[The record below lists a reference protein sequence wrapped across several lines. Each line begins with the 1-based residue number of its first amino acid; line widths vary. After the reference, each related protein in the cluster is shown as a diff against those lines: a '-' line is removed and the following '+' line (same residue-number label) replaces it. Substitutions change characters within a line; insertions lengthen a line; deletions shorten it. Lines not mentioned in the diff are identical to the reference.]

1 MRDMSAERCAADMMS
16 IVHCAPRTGRA
27 LLAGFWLDGL
37 LEPSDETSCN
47 GSQTLAAAVALE
59 LKWPAGIGPV
69 TDRQKNRGGAMRAA
83 RYYDQKD
90 IRIEDIDEPQLK
102 PGTVAIDVAWCGIC
116 GTDLH
121 EYLEGPIFI
130 PPAGH
135 PHPIS
140 GESAPVTMGHEF
152 SGTITA
158 LGEGVTG
165 LEIGEN
171 VVVEPY
177 IIHEDVD
184 TGEGQQYQ
192 LSQDM
197 NFIGLGGRGG
207 GLSEKIV
214 VERRWV
220 HPIGKIPLDEAAL
233 IEPLS
238 VAHHAFVRSGA
249 KAGQVAIVGGAGPIG
264 LLTAAVLKAKGL
276 TVYISELSEAR
287 KAKAR
292 ETGIADGIF
301 DPREGDVAE
310 RVREATGGR
319 GADTGF
325 ECSSVPVVLDM
336 LLDAV
341 APGGV
346 IVNVSIWG
354 HKPQVDMPKLVL
366 KEIDLRG
373 TIGYANDH
381 PDTIALV
388 QSGKLDLAPFITGRI
403 GLDELVSE
411 GFDQLI
417 NNNEEHVKI
426 IVDPRA

>member
-1 MRDMSAERCAADMMS
+1 
-16 IVHCAPRTGRA
+16 
-27 LLAGFWLDGL
+27 
-37 LEPSDETSCN
+37 
-47 GSQTLAAAVALE
+47 
-59 LKWPAGIGPV
+59 
-69 TDRQKNRGGAMRAA
+69 MRAA

-90 IRIEDIDEPQLK
+90 IRIEDIPEMELL
-102 PGTVAIDVAWCGIC
+102 PGTVEIEVAWCGIC

-121 EYLEGPIFI
+121 EYLEGPIFV

-140 GESAPVTMGHEF
+140 GESAPVTLGHEF
-152 SGTITA
+152 SGTVTA
-158 LGEGVTG
+158 LGEGVTD
-165 LEIGEN
+165 LKVGEN

-177 IIHEDVD
+177 IINDDVD
-184 TGEGQQYQ
+184 TSKGQSYH
-192 LSQDM
+192 LSKDM

-214 VERRWV
+214 VKRRWV
-220 HPIGKIPLDEAAL
+220 HPIGDIPLDQAAL

-238 VAHHAFVRSGA
+238 VGHHAFVRSEA

-264 LLTAAVLKAKGL
+264 LLTAAVLKAEGL

-292 ETGIADGIF
+292 ETGVADDVF
-301 DPREGDVAE
+301 DPREVNVAE
-310 RVREATGGR
+310 KVREITGGK
-319 GADTGF
+319 GADVGF

-341 APGGV
+341 KPGGV
-346 IVNVSIWG
+346 VVNVSIWG
-354 HKPQVDMPKLVL
+354 HKPAVDMPKIVL

-373 TIGYANDH
+373 TIGYAGDH

-403 GLDELVSE
+403 GLDELVSG
-411 GFDQLI
+411 GFEQLI
-417 NNNEEHVKI
+417 NNNEHHVKI
-426 IVDPRA
+426 IVNPKA

>member
-1 MRDMSAERCAADMMS
+1 
-16 IVHCAPRTGRA
+16 
-27 LLAGFWLDGL
+27 
-37 LEPSDETSCN
+37 
-47 GSQTLAAAVALE
+47 
-59 LKWPAGIGPV
+59 
-69 TDRQKNRGGAMRAA
+69 MRAA

-90 IRIEDIDEPQLK
+90 IRIEDIPEMELL
-102 PGTVAIDVAWCGIC
+102 PGTVEIEVAWCGIC

-121 EYLEGPIFI
+121 EYLEGPIFV

-140 GESAPVTMGHEF
+140 GESAPVTLGHEF
-152 SGTITA
+152 SGTVTA
-158 LGEGVTG
+158 LGEGVTD
-165 LEIGEN
+165 LKVGEN

-177 IIHEDVD
+177 IINDDVD
-184 TGEGQQYQ
+184 TSKGQSYH
-192 LSQDM
+192 LSKDM

-214 VERRWV
+214 VKRRWV
-220 HPIGKIPLDEAAL
+220 HPIGDIPLDQAAL

-238 VAHHAFVRSGA
+238 VGHHAFVRSEA

-264 LLTAAVLKAKGL
+264 LLTAAVLKAEGL

-292 ETGIADGIF
+292 ETGVADDVF
-301 DPREGDVAE
+301 DPREVNVAE
-310 RVREATGGR
+310 KVRELTGGK
-319 GADTGF
+319 GADVGF

-341 APGGV
+341 KPGGV
-346 IVNVSIWG
+346 VVNVSIWG
-354 HKPQVDMPKLVL
+354 HKPAVDMPKIVL

-373 TIGYANDH
+373 TIGYAGDH

-403 GLDELVSE
+403 GLDELVSG
-411 GFDQLI
+411 GFEQLI
-417 NNNEEHVKI
+417 NNNEHHVKI
-426 IVDPRA
+426 IVNPKA

>member
-1 MRDMSAERCAADMMS
+1 
-16 IVHCAPRTGRA
+16 
-27 LLAGFWLDGL
+27 
-37 LEPSDETSCN
+37 
-47 GSQTLAAAVALE
+47 
-59 LKWPAGIGPV
+59 
-69 TDRQKNRGGAMRAA
+69 MRAA

-90 IRIEDIDEPQLK
+90 IRIEDIPEMELL
-102 PGTVAIDVAWCGIC
+102 PGTVEIEVAWCGIC

-121 EYLEGPIFI
+121 EYLEGPIFV

-140 GESAPVTMGHEF
+140 GESAPVTLGHEF
-152 SGTITA
+152 SGTVTA
-158 LGEGVTG
+158 LGEGVTD
-165 LEIGEN
+165 LKVGEN

-177 IIHEDVD
+177 IINDDVD
-184 TGEGQQYQ
+184 TSKGQSYH
-192 LSQDM
+192 LSKDM

-214 VERRWV
+214 VKRRWV
-220 HPIGKIPLDEAAL
+220 HPIGDIPLDQAAL

-238 VAHHAFVRSGA
+238 VGHHAFVRSEA

-264 LLTAAVLKAKGL
+264 LLTAAVLKAEGL

-292 ETGIADGIF
+292 ETGVADDVF
-301 DPREGDVAE
+301 DPREVNVAE
-310 RVREATGGR
+310 KVRELTSGK
-319 GADTGF
+319 GADVGF

-341 APGGV
+341 KPGGV
-346 IVNVSIWG
+346 VVNVSIWG
-354 HKPQVDMPKLVL
+354 HKPAVDMPKIVL

-373 TIGYANDH
+373 TIGYAGDH

-403 GLDELVSE
+403 GLDELVSG
-411 GFDQLI
+411 GFEQLI
-417 NNNEEHVKI
+417 NNNEHHVKI
-426 IVDPRA
+426 IVNPKA

>member
-1 MRDMSAERCAADMMS
+1 
-16 IVHCAPRTGRA
+16 
-27 LLAGFWLDGL
+27 
-37 LEPSDETSCN
+37 
-47 GSQTLAAAVALE
+47 
-59 LKWPAGIGPV
+59 
-69 TDRQKNRGGAMRAA
+69 MRAA
-83 RYYDQKD
+83 RYYDRKD
-90 IRIEDIDEPQLK
+90 IRIEDIPEPELQ

-130 PPAGH
+130 PPQGH

-140 GESAPVTMGHEF
+140 GEDAPVTIGHEF

-158 LGEGVTG
+158 LGDGVTD
-165 LEIGEN
+165 LEVGQN

-177 IIHEDVD
+177 IIGDDVD
-184 TGEGQQYQ
+184 TSPGEDYQ
-192 LSQDM
+192 LSPNM

-214 VERRWV
+214 VQRRWV
-220 HPIGKIPLDEAAL
+220 HPIGDIPLDQAAL

-238 VAHHAFVRSGA
+238 VGHHAFVRSGA
-249 KAGQVAIVGGAGPIG
+249 RAGQVAIIGGAGPIG
-264 LLTAAVLKAKGL
+264 LLTAAVLRAEGL
-276 TVYISELSEAR
+276 SVYISELSEAR
-287 KAKAR
+287 KQMALD
-292 ETGIADGIF
+292 TGVADAVL

-310 RVREATGGR
+310 RVRELTDGK
-319 GADTGF
+319 GADVGF

-341 APGGV
+341 RPGGV

-354 HKPQVDMPKLVL
+354 HKPEVDMPKLVL

-373 TIGYANDH
+373 TIGYAGDH
-381 PDTIALV
+381 PATIDLV
-388 QSGKLDLAPFITGRI
+388 ASGKLDLAPFITGRI
-403 GLDELVSE
+403 TLDGLVSE

-417 NNNEEHVKI
+417 NNNEHHVKI
-426 IVDPRA
+426 IVDPNA

>member
-1 MRDMSAERCAADMMS
+1 
-16 IVHCAPRTGRA
+16 
-27 LLAGFWLDGL
+27 
-37 LEPSDETSCN
+37 
-47 GSQTLAAAVALE
+47 
-59 LKWPAGIGPV
+59 
-69 TDRQKNRGGAMRAA
+69 MRAA

-90 IRIEDIDEPQLK
+90 IRIEDIPEMELL
-102 PGTVAIDVAWCGIC
+102 PGTVEIEVAWCGIC

-121 EYLEGPIFI
+121 EYLEGPIFV

-140 GESAPVTMGHEF
+140 GESAPVTLGHEF
-152 SGTITA
+152 SGTVTA
-158 LGEGVTG
+158 LGEGVTD
-165 LEIGEN
+165 LKVGEN

-177 IIHEDVD
+177 IINDDVD
-184 TGEGQQYQ
+184 TSKGQSYH
-192 LSQDM
+192 LSKDM

-214 VERRWV
+214 VKRRWV
-220 HPIGKIPLDEAAL
+220 HPIGDIPLDQAAL

-238 VAHHAFVRSGA
+238 VGHHAFVRSEA

-264 LLTAAVLKAKGL
+264 LLTAAVLKAEGL

-292 ETGIADGIF
+292 ETGVADDVF
-301 DPREGDVAE
+301 DPREVNVAE
-310 RVREATGGR
+310 KVRELTGGK
-319 GADTGF
+319 GADVGF

-341 APGGV
+341 KPGGV
-346 IVNVSIWG
+346 VVNVSIWG
-354 HKPQVDMPKLVL
+354 HKPAVDMPKIVL

-373 TIGYANDH
+373 TIGYAGDH

-403 GLDELVSE
+403 GLDELVSG
-411 GFDQLI
+411 GFEQLI
-417 NNNEEHVKI
+417 NNNEYHVKI
-426 IVDPRA
+426 IVNPKA

>member
-1 MRDMSAERCAADMMS
+1 
-16 IVHCAPRTGRA
+16 
-27 LLAGFWLDGL
+27 
-37 LEPSDETSCN
+37 
-47 GSQTLAAAVALE
+47 
-59 LKWPAGIGPV
+59 
-69 TDRQKNRGGAMRAA
+69 MRAA

-90 IRIEDIDEPQLK
+90 IRIEDIDEPVLK

-165 LEIGEN
+165 LEVGEN

-192 LSQDM
+192 LSRDM

-249 KAGQVAIVGGAGPIG
+249 QAGQVAIVGGAGPIG

-276 TVYISELSEAR
+276 AVYISELSEAR

-292 ETGIADGIF
+292 ETGVADGVF
-301 DPREGDVAE
+301 DPRDGDVAE
-310 RVREATGGR
+310 KVREVTGGR
-319 GADTGF
+319 GADAGF
-325 ECSSVPVVLDM
+325 ECSSVPAVLDM

-354 HKPQVDMPKLVL
+354 HKPEVDMPKLVL

-403 GLDELVSE
+403 GLDELISE